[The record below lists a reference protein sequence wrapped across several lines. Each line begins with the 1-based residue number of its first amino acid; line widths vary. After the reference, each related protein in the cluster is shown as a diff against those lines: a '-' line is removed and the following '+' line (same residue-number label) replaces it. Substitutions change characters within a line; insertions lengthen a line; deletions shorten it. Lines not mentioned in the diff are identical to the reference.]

1 MKKKAFTLA
10 EVMIVLTVIGIL
22 SAILLPVAI
31 NSTPDKNILK
41 FKKANQTFMTMMRE
55 FASSGEY
62 FAPGNLNMKPD
73 GSYSAQEIFCEA
85 IVDFLP
91 VKNFECGNAT
101 GMSFS
106 VSYSPGTI
114 MPADATYEDF
124 KEALEYYC
132 QELSVSAFNYENSV
146 VLSDDTT
153 IFFPF
158 SVTNFPIGGEDYK
171 LGCIDIDGV
180 GKGVKPF
187 AYGLRVDGKVLT
199 SARVDW
205 WLKRDITKKETDCC
219 PKKLSEAQTYFS
231 TATSINLCDTGDTI
245 CAE

>member
-1 MKKKAFTLA
+1 MKNKAFTLA

-62 FAPGNLNMKPD
+62 FTPGNLNLKPD
-73 GSYSAQEIFCEA
+73 GSPSSHVYFTES
-85 IVDFLP
+85 IVDFLS
-91 VKNFECGNAT
+91 VK
-101 GMSFS
+101 SFRLDNS
-106 VSYSPGTI
+106 YGTPIPISYSPEEAWS
-114 MPADATYEDF
+114 PSNYEDF

-132 QELSVSAFNYENSV
+132 NVATKTDLAYEDCV
-146 VLSDDTT
+146 ILSDDTI
-153 IFFPF
+153 IFSMFASTAFP
-158 SVTNFPIGGEDYK
+158 PEGENYK
-171 LGCIDIDGV
+171 LVCIDIDGIEN
-180 GKGVKPF
+180 GVKPF
-187 AYGLRVDGKVLT
+187 AYGLRADGKVLT

-219 PKKLSEAQTYFS
+219 PKNLSEAATYRS
-231 TATSINLCDTGDTI
+231 TEISVNLCDTGDTI

>member
-62 FAPGNLNMKPD
+62 FTPGNLNMKPD
-73 GSYSAQEIFCEA
+73 GSSGSHVYFTES

-91 VKNFECGNAT
+91 VKSFHLDNAV
-101 GMSFS
+101 GVGYL
-106 VSYSPGTI
+106 VSYSPGETWS
-114 MPADATYEDF
+114 PSNYEDF

-132 QELSVSAFNYENSV
+132 HVTTKSDLAYEDYV
-146 VLSDDTT
+146 ILPDDTT
-153 IFFPF
+153 IFFFSSMSPF
-158 SVTNFPIGGEDYK
+158 PPEGENYK

-187 AYGLRVDGKVLT
+187 AYGLRADGKVLT
-199 SARVDW
+199 GARVDW

-219 PKKLSEAQTYFS
+219 PKNLSEAATYMS
-231 TATSINLCDTGDTI
+231 SETSINLCDTGDTI